1 MLIYYILVLFVVVCM
16 ISGNEKTY
24 PNKNLKVLF
33 LLIYCITAFRSFS
46 IGTDTKSYIEEFVS
60 GDYFLRGVDVG
71 FSYFNYWLHEI
82 GLSPR
87 LYLMAATIIIILPVF
102 AFISRYS
109 QINKSFTV
117 LLYLTI
123 GNFTF
128 NLAGMRQSLAI
139 AFILIGLVLFKRIE
153 RTLPKYIIVISAIY
167 LAYMFHY
174 TAIVCVLIIPLLW
187 FSDYR
192 FPKDKKLIK
201 ILLIALPIIIMY
213 STKYVANVV
222 DFFTISKYEYYETV
236 FGDANV
242 ISYIVIPYCIYLYTL
257 FLYYRSNS
265 SDWEKNFCFYC
276 SIIYMCIAACTL
288 YMPMLGRFEYYFSMP
303 LICLIANLTM
313 ELPLS
318 KRQLF
323 VLAISI
329 VCMAFFLISTPGG
342 TLRIDNYSFF

>member
-1 MLIYYILVLFVVVCM
+1 MIIYYILFFIVVCC
-16 ISGNEKTY
+16 IATERAQSSNSI
-24 PNKNLKVLF
+24 LK
-33 LLIYCITAFRSFS
+33 LLCFITFCIMGFRSYS
-46 IGTDTKSYIEEFVS
+46 IGSDTSSYIEEYIS
-60 GDYFLRGVDVG
+60 GDYFIRSVDQG
-71 FSYFNYWLHEI
+71 FSYFNYWLHEF

-87 LYLMAATIIIILPVF
+87 LYLMIVSLIIVLPVF

-139 AFILIGLVLFKRIE
+139 AFILIGLVLFNRIE
-153 RTLPKYIIVISAIY
+153 RTLPKYIIVILAIY
-167 LAYMFHY
+167 LANMFHY
-174 TAIVCVLIIPLLW
+174 TAIVCMLLIPLLW

-222 DFFTISKYEYYETV
+222 NFFMISKYENYETD
-236 FGDANV
+236 FGDANI

-257 FLYYRSNS
+257 FLYFRSNS

-276 SIIYMCIAACTL
+276 SIVHMCIAACTL

-318 KRQLF
+318 TRRLF
-323 VLAISI
+323 VFAISI

-342 TLRIDNYSFF
+342 TLKIDNYSFF

>member
-1 MLIYYILVLFVVVCM
+1 MIIYYILFFIVVCC
-16 ISGNEKTY
+16 IVREK
-24 PNKNLKVLF
+24 PQFSNSILK
-33 LLIYCITAFRSFS
+33 LLCFITFCILGFRSYS
-46 IGTDTKSYIEEFVS
+46 IGSDTSSYIEEYIY
-60 GDYFLRGVDVG
+60 GDYFIRSVDQG
-71 FSYFNYWLHEI
+71 FSYFNYWLHEF

-87 LYLMAATIIIILPVF
+87 LYLMIVSLIIVLPVF

-109 QINKSFTV
+109 KINKSFTV

-139 AFILIGLVLFKRIE
+139 AFMLIGLVLFNRIE

-174 TAIVCVLIIPLLW
+174 SAIVCILLIPLLW

-192 FPKDKKLIK
+192 FPKDKKFIK

-222 DFFTISKYEYYETV
+222 NFFMISKYEIYETD

-265 SDWEKNFCFYC
+265 SDWEKNFFFYC
-276 SIIYMCIAACTL
+276 SIVHMCIAACTL

-318 KRQLF
+318 TRQLF
-323 VLAISI
+323 VFAISI

-342 TLRIDNYSFF
+342 TLKIDNYSFF

>member
-1 MLIYYILVLFVVVCM
+1 MLIYYILLLIVVGSM
-16 ISGNEKTY
+16 ISEDSESSSNRI
-24 PNKNLKVLF
+24 LKMLL
-33 LLIYCITAFRSFS
+33 LLIYCIMAFRSFS
-46 IGTDTKSYIEEFVS
+46 IGTDTKSYIEEFIS
-60 GDYFLRGVDVG
+60 GDYFNRSVDQG
-71 FSYFNYWLHEI
+71 FSYFNYWLHEF

-87 LYLMAATIIIILPVF
+87 LYLMIVSLIIVLPVF

-117 LLYLTI
+117 LLYLSI

-139 AFILIGLVLFKRIE
+139 AFILIGLVLFNRIE
-153 RTLPKYIIVISAIY
+153 RTLPKYIIVILAIY

-174 TAIVCVLIIPLLW
+174 TAIVCMLLIPLLW

-222 DFFTISKYEYYETV
+222 NFFMISKYENYETD
-236 FGDANV
+236 FGDANI

-257 FLYYRSNS
+257 FLYFRSNS

-276 SIIYMCIAACTL
+276 SIVHMCIAACTL

-318 KRQLF
+318 TRRLF
-323 VLAISI
+323 VFAISI

-342 TLRIDNYSFF
+342 TLKIDNYSFF

>member
-1 MLIYYILVLFVVVCM
+1 MIIYYILFFIVVCC
-16 ISGNEKTY
+16 IVTEK
-24 PNKNLKVLF
+24 PQFSNSILK
-33 LLIYCITAFRSFS
+33 LLCFITFCILGFRSYS
-46 IGTDTKSYIEEFVS
+46 IGSDTSSYIEEYIS
-60 GDYFLRGVDVG
+60 GDYLIRIVDQG
-71 FSYFNYWLHEI
+71 FSYFNYWLHEF

-87 LYLMAATIIIILPVF
+87 LYLMIVSLIIVLPVF

-139 AFILIGLVLFKRIE
+139 AFILIGLVLFNRIE
-153 RTLPKYIIVISAIY
+153 RTLPKYIIVILAIY

-174 TAIVCVLIIPLLW
+174 TAIVCMLLIPLLW

-222 DFFTISKYEYYETV
+222 NFFMISKYENYETD
-236 FGDANV
+236 FGDANI

-276 SIIYMCIAACTL
+276 SIVHMCIAACTL

-318 KRQLF
+318 TRRLF
-323 VLAISI
+323 VFAISI

-342 TLRIDNYSFF
+342 TLKIDNYSFF

>member
-1 MLIYYILVLFVVVCM
+1 MIIYYILFFIVVCC
-16 ISGNEKTY
+16 IVREK
-24 PNKNLKVLF
+24 PQFSNSILK
-33 LLIYCITAFRSFS
+33 LLCFITFCILGFRSYS
-46 IGTDTKSYIEEFVS
+46 IGSDTSSYIEEYIS
-60 GDYFLRGVDVG
+60 GDYFIRSVDQG
-71 FSYFNYWLHEI
+71 FSYFNYWLHEF

-87 LYLMAATIIIILPVF
+87 LYLMIVSLIIVLPVF

-139 AFILIGLVLFKRIE
+139 AFILIGLVLFNRIE
-153 RTLPKYIIVISAIY
+153 RTLPKYIIVILAIY
-167 LAYMFHY
+167 LANMFHY
-174 TAIVCVLIIPLLW
+174 TAIVCMLLIPLLW

-222 DFFTISKYEYYETV
+222 NFFMISKYENYETD
-236 FGDANV
+236 FGDANI

-257 FLYYRSNS
+257 FLYFRSNS

-276 SIIYMCIAACTL
+276 SIVHMCIAACTL

-318 KRQLF
+318 TRRLF
-323 VLAISI
+323 VFAISI

-342 TLRIDNYSFF
+342 TLKIDNYSFF

>member
-1 MLIYYILVLFVVVCM
+1 MIIYYILFFIVVCC
-16 ISGNEKTY
+16 IVREK
-24 PNKNLKVLF
+24 PQSSNSILK
-33 LLIYCITAFRSFS
+33 LLCFITFCILGFRSYS
-46 IGTDTKSYIEEFVS
+46 IGSDTSSYIEEYIS
-60 GDYFLRGVDVG
+60 GDYFIRIVDQG
-71 FSYFNYWLHEI
+71 FSYFNYWLHEF

-87 LYLMAATIIIILPVF
+87 LYLMIVSLIIVLPVF

-117 LLYLTI
+117 LLYLSI

-139 AFILIGLVLFKRIE
+139 AFILIGLVLFNRIE

-174 TAIVCVLIIPLLW
+174 SAIVCILLIPLLW

-192 FPKDKKLIK
+192 FPKDKKFIK
-201 ILLIALPIIIMY
+201 ILLIALPITIMY

-222 DFFTISKYEYYETV
+222 NFFMISKYENYETV

-257 FLYYRSNS
+257 FLYFRSNS

-276 SIIYMCIAACTL
+276 SIVHMCIAACTL

-313 ELPLS
+313 KLPLS
-318 KRQLF
+318 TRQLF
-323 VLAISI
+323 VFAISI

-342 TLRIDNYSFF
+342 TLKIDNYSFF

>member
-1 MLIYYILVLFVVVCM
+1 MIIYYILFFIVVCC
-16 ISGNEKTY
+16 IATEKAQSS
-24 PNKNLKVLF
+24 NSILK
-33 LLIYCITAFRSFS
+33 LLCFITFCILGFRSYS
-46 IGTDTKSYIEEFVS
+46 IGSDTYSYIKEYIS
-60 GDYFLRGVDVG
+60 GDYFIRVIDKG
-71 FSYFNYWLHEI
+71 FSYFNYYIHEL

-87 LYLMAATIIIILPVF
+87 LYLMVVSLIIILPVF

-128 NLAGMRQSLAI
+128 NLSGMRQSLAI
-139 AFILIGLVLFKRIE
+139 AFILIGLVLFNRIE
-153 RTLPKYIIVISAIY
+153 RTLPKYIIVILAIY

-174 TAIVCVLIIPLLW
+174 TAIVCILLIPLLW
-187 FSDYR
+187 FSYNS
-192 FPKDKKLIK
+192 FPKGNKLIK
-201 ILLIALPIIIMY
+201 ILLIAIPVIIMY
-213 STKYVANVV
+213 ATKYVANVV
-222 DFFTISKYEYYETV
+222 NFFMISRYEYYETD

-265 SDWEKNFCFYC
+265 SDWKKNFCFYC
-276 SIIYMCIAACTL
+276 SIVHMCIAACTL

-303 LICLIANLTM
+303 LMCLITNLTM

-318 KRQLF
+318 ARKLF
-323 VLAISI
+323 VYAISI
-329 VCMAFFLISTPGG
+329 VCMAFFFISTPGG
-342 TLRIDNYSFF
+342 TLKIDNYSFF

>member
-1 MLIYYILVLFVVVCM
+1 MIIYYILFFIVVCC
-16 ISGNEKTY
+16 IVREK
-24 PNKNLKVLF
+24 PQFSNSILK
-33 LLIYCITAFRSFS
+33 LLCFITFCILGFRSYS
-46 IGTDTKSYIEEFVS
+46 IGSDTSSYIEEYIS
-60 GDYFLRGVDVG
+60 GDYFIRSVDQG
-71 FSYFNYWLHEI
+71 FSYFNYWLHEF

-87 LYLMAATIIIILPVF
+87 LYLMIVSLIIVLPVF

-139 AFILIGLVLFKRIE
+139 AFILIGLVLFNRIE

-174 TAIVCVLIIPLLW
+174 SAIVCILLIPLLW

-201 ILLIALPIIIMY
+201 ILLIALPITIMY

-222 DFFTISKYEYYETV
+222 NFFMISKYENYETD
-236 FGDANV
+236 FGDANI

-276 SIIYMCIAACTL
+276 SIVHMCLAACTL

-318 KRQLF
+318 TRRLF
-323 VLAISI
+323 VFAISI

-342 TLRIDNYSFF
+342 TLKIDNYSFF

>member
-1 MLIYYILVLFVVVCM
+1 MIIYYILFFIVVCC
-16 ISGNEKTY
+16 IVREK
-24 PNKNLKVLF
+24 PQFSNSILK
-33 LLIYCITAFRSFS
+33 LLCFITFCILGFRSYS
-46 IGTDTKSYIEEFVS
+46 IGSDTSSYIEEYIY
-60 GDYFLRGVDVG
+60 GDYFIRSVDQG
-71 FSYFNYWLHEI
+71 FSYFNYWLHEF
-82 GLSPR
+82 GLTPR
-87 LYLMAATIIIILPVF
+87 LYLMIVSLIIVLPVF
-102 AFISRYS
+102 AFISHYS

-128 NLAGMRQSLAI
+128 NLTGMRQSLAI
-139 AFILIGLVLFKRIE
+139 AFILIGLVLFNRIE
-153 RTLPKYIIVISAIY
+153 RTLPKYIIVILAIY
-167 LAYMFHY
+167 FAYMFHY
-174 TAIVCVLIIPLLW
+174 SAIVCIILIPLLW

-201 ILLIALPIIIMY
+201 ILLIALPITIMY

-222 DFFTISKYEYYETV
+222 NFFMISKYEDYETS

-276 SIIYMCIAACTL
+276 SIVHMCLAACTL

-318 KRQLF
+318 TRQLF
-323 VLAISI
+323 VFAISI

-342 TLRIDNYSFF
+342 TLKIDNYSFF

>member
-1 MLIYYILVLFVVVCM
+1 MIIYYILFFIVVCC
-16 ISGNEKTY
+16 IVREK
-24 PNKNLKVLF
+24 PQFSNSILK
-33 LLIYCITAFRSFS
+33 LLCFITFCILGFRSYN
-46 IGTDTKSYIEEFVS
+46 IGSDTSSYIEEYIS
-60 GDYFLRGVDVG
+60 GDYFIRGVDQG
-71 FSYFNYWLHEI
+71 FSYFNYWLQEL

-87 LYLMAATIIIILPVF
+87 LYLMIVSLIIVLPVF

-117 LLYLTI
+117 LLYLSI

-139 AFILIGLVLFKRIE
+139 AFILIGLVLFNRIE
-153 RTLPKYIIVISAIY
+153 RTLPKYIIVILAIY

-174 TAIVCVLIIPLLW
+174 TAIVCMLLIPLLW

-222 DFFTISKYEYYETV
+222 NFFMISKYENYETD
-236 FGDANV
+236 FGDANI

-257 FLYYRSNS
+257 FLYFRSNS

-276 SIIYMCIAACTL
+276 SIVHMCIAACTL

-318 KRQLF
+318 TRRLF
-323 VLAISI
+323 VFAISI

-342 TLRIDNYSFF
+342 TLKIDNYSFF

>member
-1 MLIYYILVLFVVVCM
+1 MIIYYILFFIVVCC
-16 ISGNEKTY
+16 IVRETPQFSNSI
-24 PNKNLKVLF
+24 LK
-33 LLIYCITAFRSFS
+33 LLCFITFCILGFRSYK
-46 IGTDTKSYIEEFVS
+46 IGSDTSSYIAEYIS
-60 GDYFLRGVDVG
+60 GDYFIRGVEQG
-71 FSYFNYWLHEI
+71 FSYFNYWLHEF

-87 LYLMAATIIIILPVF
+87 LYLMIVSLIIVIPVF

-117 LLYLTI
+117 FLYLTI

-128 NLAGMRQSLAI
+128 NLSGMRQSLAI
-139 AFILIGLVLFKRIE
+139 AFILIGLVLFNRIE

-174 TAIVCVLIIPLLW
+174 TAFVCILLIPLLW
-187 FSDYR
+187 FSSYS

-201 ILLIALPIIIMY
+201 ILLIALPIIMMY

-222 DFFTISKYEYYETV
+222 NFFMISKYENYETD

-242 ISYIVIPYCIYLYTL
+242 ISYIVIPYCMYLYTL
-257 FLYYRSNS
+257 FLYYSSHS
-265 SDWEKNFCFYC
+265 SDWKKNFCFYC
-276 SIIYMCIAACTL
+276 SIVHMCIAACTL

-318 KRQLF
+318 TRKLF
-323 VLAISI
+323 VFAIYI
-329 VCMAFFLISTPGG
+329 VCMVFFLISTPGG
-342 TLRIDNYSFF
+342 TLKIDNYSFF

>member
-1 MLIYYILVLFVVVCM
+1 MIIYYILFFIVVCC
-16 ISGNEKTY
+16 IVREK
-24 PNKNLKVLF
+24 PQSSNSILK
-33 LLIYCITAFRSFS
+33 LLCFITFCILGFRSYS
-46 IGTDTKSYIEEFVS
+46 IGSDTSSYIEEYIS
-60 GDYFLRGVDVG
+60 GDYFIRSVDQG
-71 FSYFNYWLHEI
+71 FSYFNYWLHEF
-82 GLSPR
+82 GLTPR
-87 LYLMAATIIIILPVF
+87 LYLMIVSLIIVLPVF
-102 AFISRYS
+102 AFISHYS

-139 AFILIGLVLFKRIE
+139 AFILIGLVLFNRIE
-153 RTLPKYIIVISAIY
+153 RTLPKYIIVILAIY
-167 LAYMFHY
+167 FAYMFHY
-174 TAIVCVLIIPLLW
+174 SAIVCIILIPLLW

-201 ILLIALPIIIMY
+201 ILLIALPITIMY

-222 DFFTISKYEYYETV
+222 NFFMISKYENYETV

-276 SIIYMCIAACTL
+276 SIVHMCLAACTL

-313 ELPLS
+313 KLPLS
-318 KRQLF
+318 TRQLF
-323 VLAISI
+323 VFAISI

>member
-1 MLIYYILVLFVVVCM
+1 MIIYYILFLIVVCC
-16 ISGNEKTY
+16 IVREK
-24 PNKNLKVLF
+24 PQFSNSILK
-33 LLIYCITAFRSFS
+33 LLCFITFCILGFRSYS
-46 IGTDTKSYIEEFVS
+46 IGSDTSSYIEEYIS
-60 GDYFLRGVDVG
+60 GDYFIRSVDQG
-71 FSYFNYWLHEI
+71 FSYFNYWLHEF

-87 LYLMAATIIIILPVF
+87 LYLMIVSLIIVLPVF
-102 AFISRYS
+102 AFISHYS

-139 AFILIGLVLFKRIE
+139 AFILIGLVLFNRIE
-153 RTLPKYIIVISAIY
+153 RTLPKYIIVILAIY
-167 LAYMFHY
+167 FAYMFHY
-174 TAIVCVLIIPLLW
+174 SAIVCIILIPLLW

-222 DFFTISKYEYYETV
+222 NFFMISKYENYETV

-276 SIIYMCIAACTL
+276 SIVHMCLAACTL

-318 KRQLF
+318 TRRLF
-323 VLAISI
+323 VFAISI

-342 TLRIDNYSFF
+342 TLKIDNYSFF

>member
-1 MLIYYILVLFVVVCM
+1 MIIYYILFFIVVCC
-16 ISGNEKTY
+16 IVREK
-24 PNKNLKVLF
+24 PQSSNSILK
-33 LLIYCITAFRSFS
+33 LLCFITFCILGFRSYS
-46 IGTDTKSYIEEFVS
+46 IGSDTSSYIEEYIS
-60 GDYFLRGVDVG
+60 GDYFIRIVDQG
-71 FSYFNYWLHEI
+71 FSYFNYWLHEF

-87 LYLMAATIIIILPVF
+87 LYLMIVSLIIVLPVF

-117 LLYLTI
+117 LLYLSI

-139 AFILIGLVLFKRIE
+139 AFILIGLVLFNRIE

-174 TAIVCVLIIPLLW
+174 SAIVCILLIPLLW

-192 FPKDKKLIK
+192 FPKDKKFIK

-222 DFFTISKYEYYETV
+222 NFFMISKYENYETV

-257 FLYYRSNS
+257 FLYFRSNS

-276 SIIYMCIAACTL
+276 SIVHMCIAACTL

-313 ELPLS
+313 KLPLS
-318 KRQLF
+318 TRQLF
-323 VLAISI
+323 VFAISI

-342 TLRIDNYSFF
+342 TLKIDNYSFF